1 MTWWSPFQKERHAR
15 LSLHAWRPETI
26 PVVGWTSLA
35 HLCFPWPVHSAFRA
49 APASLRYPGC
59 SQTWKGDSDAEVSAK
74 PRSCL
79 ATPPEV
85 TTVVAEERRTRSC
98 GLWCRR
104 REDAP
109 AREVKARRESGA
121 ALPRRRRR
129 PEWAGGQSPRKRRR
143 GQNGC
148 GSLAWVSDEPWDPA
162 GPGWARPGAPIGIQ
176 RAPLGKRHPTRS
188 LPLASGCTRQVCGR
202 ARPGLGVCDPQTS
215 RGKVN
220 GKALLPQL

>member
-1 MTWWSPFQKERHAR
+1 MPTVLFLAWWSPFLKERHAR

-26 PVVGWTSLA
+26 PVVGWTILA
-35 HLCFPWPVHSAFRA
+35 HPCFPWPVHRAFRA
-49 APASLRYPGC
+49 APASLRYPWR
-59 SQTWKGDSDAEVSAK
+59 SQTWKGVSDAEVSAK

-109 AREVKARRESGA
+109 AREVKARRASGA
-121 ALPRRRRR
+121 VLPRRRRR

-148 GSLAWVSDEPWDPA
+148 GSLAWVSDEPWDPV
-162 GPGWARPGAPIGIQ
+162 GPGLVLPSASNVRLSGNDTRLGPCPWLLDVPGRCAGE
-176 RAPLGKRHPTRS
+176 R
-188 LPLASGCTRQVCGR
+188 
-202 ARPGLGVCDPQTS
+202 GLGLSCVTHRP
-215 RGKVN
+215 RG
-220 GKALLPQL
+220 GR

>member
-1 MTWWSPFQKERHAR
+1 MVEPVSEGKARSPLTPCLETRNNPCGGMDHFSSPV
-15 LSLHAWRPETI
+15 LSLARPQRLLSRTSISEVYPWR
-26 PVVGWTSLA
+26 
-35 HLCFPWPVHSAFRA
+35 
-49 APASLRYPGC
+49 
-59 SQTWKGDSDAEVSAK
+59 SQTWKGVSDAEVSAK

-109 AREVKARRESGA
+109 AREVKARRASGA
-121 ALPRRRRR
+121 VLPRRRRR

-148 GSLAWVSDEPWDPA
+148 GSLAWVSDEPWDSV
-162 GPGWARPGAPIGIQ
+162 GPGLVLPSASNVRLSGNDTRLGPCPWLLDVPGRCAGE
-176 RAPLGKRHPTRS
+176 R
-188 LPLASGCTRQVCGR
+188 
-202 ARPGLGVCDPQTS
+202 GLGLSCVTHRP
-215 RGKVN
+215 RG
-220 GKALLPQL
+220 GR